1 MIKKK
6 EAIGY
11 VLSKHDE
18 SGRKKQ
24 AIYYLS
30 KKFNDCESQ
39 YTAIEKL
46 FCVLV
51 WSAKRL
57 RQYML
62 YHITWLI
69 SKLDSLKYS
78 MKSPTC
84 QDG

>member
-39 YTAIEKL
+39 YTTIEKL
-46 FCVLV
+46 CCVLV
-51 WSAKRL
+51 WSAK
-57 RQYML
+57 
-62 YHITWLI
+62 
-69 SKLDSLKYS
+69 
-78 MKSPTC
+78 
-84 QDG
+84 